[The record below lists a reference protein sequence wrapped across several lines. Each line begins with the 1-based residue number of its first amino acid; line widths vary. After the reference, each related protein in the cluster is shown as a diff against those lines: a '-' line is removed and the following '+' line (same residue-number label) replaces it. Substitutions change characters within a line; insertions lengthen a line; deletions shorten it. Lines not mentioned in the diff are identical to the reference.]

1 MPACIIII
9 FSTFSHVVHSVYKL
23 HVSYSKRRGS
33 CTPIYDQKLMRSGP
47 NIFIDGLK
55 FYNIM
60 LFFYSGENG
69 GFFLFYEN
77 RESRSHMME
86 NEAHVNLFIK
96 CF

>member
-1 MPACIIII
+1 
-9 FSTFSHVVHSVYKL
+9 
-23 HVSYSKRRGS
+23 
-33 CTPIYDQKLMRSGP
+33 MRSGP